1 MVEEEKSEPYWYRV
15 SYPFFLWPLK
25 WMFMSCTIFM
35 VVAISAE
42 RHRAICSPLTHRPK
56 FWPYIFMVIF
66 SACTFNIPKYFEFQW
81 EDNGEDY
88 KPTALN
94 ENRTYI
100 VFCSWW
106 NDLTV
111 FGIIPFV
118 ALVVFNLK
126 IYFKVRS
133 SDKLE
138 YRFVGRKANSTRSTL
153 ETHVRD
159 FSLRSYSS
167 SGNGKITK

>member
-1 MVEEEKSEPYWYRV
+1 MRFSFKKVHHQNTIAH
-15 SYPFFLWPLK
+15 FPLG
-25 WMFMSCTIFM
+25 
-35 VVAISAE
+35 
-42 RHRAICSPLTHRPK
+42 
-56 FWPYIFMVIF
+56 
-66 SACTFNIPKYFEFQW
+66 TFNIPKYFEFQW
-81 EDNGEDY
+81 KDNEDDY
-88 KPTALN
+88 DTTLLN

-159 FSLRSYSS
+159 FSLRRYTVTHLHMPCS
-167 SGNGKITK
+167 KMFLEWH

>member
-1 MVEEEKSEPYWYRV
+1 MRFSFYKVHHQNTIAH
-15 SYPFFLWPLK
+15 FPLG
-25 WMFMSCTIFM
+25 
-35 VVAISAE
+35 
-42 RHRAICSPLTHRPK
+42 
-56 FWPYIFMVIF
+56 
-66 SACTFNIPKYFEFQW
+66 TFNIPKYFEFQW
-81 EDNGEDY
+81 KDNEDDY
-88 KPTALN
+88 DTTALN

-159 FSLRSYSS
+159 FSLRR
-167 SGNGKITK
+167 

>member
-1 MVEEEKSEPYWYRV
+1 MRFSFFKSSSSKYY
-15 SYPFFLWPLK
+15 SKLSLG
-25 WMFMSCTIFM
+25 
-35 VVAISAE
+35 
-42 RHRAICSPLTHRPK
+42 
-56 FWPYIFMVIF
+56 
-66 SACTFNIPKYFEFQW
+66 TFNIPKYFEFQW
-81 EDNGEDY
+81 KDNEDDY
-88 KPTALN
+88 DTTALN

-159 FSLRSYSS
+159 ISLRRYICFVTSVRLWNFKDGGSYKARFLAKNQYTTALSFWAGS
-167 SGNGKITK
+167 KYLDQYKTFWDL

>member
-1 MVEEEKSEPYWYRV
+1 MFIIKILSGAIFILRMDIGVGGQSRKCQFSLTLCIENVLRQVGGWLKKASKYPYLIQR
-15 SYPFFLWPLK
+15 WPLAH
-25 WMFMSCTIFM
+25 C
-35 VVAISAE
+35 
-42 RHRAICSPLTHRPK
+42 PLG
-56 FWPYIFMVIF
+56 
-66 SACTFNIPKYFEFQW
+66 TFNIPKYFEFQW
-81 EDNGEDY
+81 EDNEEDY

-159 FSLRSYSS
+159 FSLRRYILTYMY
-167 SGNGKITK
+167 KLL